1 MPALRSSIIQG
12 YADKC
17 LQKMT
22 EFFPVLMNWNEPPAP
37 VGFQQENFFT
47 PETQFSTR
55 FFTVWVDNNNQ
66 IIRENT
72 DRISSVDKD
81 DAREYAEKVL
91 SSGDERGWISN
102 YRYRVLDT
110 RVWKIV
116 GLCKRR
122 DEQRDD
128 QSFTVFGVLCFSR

>member
-1 MPALRSSIIQG
+1 
-12 YADKC
+12 
-17 LQKMT
+17 MT
-22 EFFPVLMNWNEPPAP
+22 EFSLILMNWNDRLHPL
-37 VGFQQENFFT
+37 VFNKENFFT

-91 SSGDERGWISN
+91 SSGDERGWISIT
-102 YRYRVLDT
+102 DT
-110 RVWKIV
+110 GYWI
-116 GLCKRR
+116 
-122 DEQRDD
+122 
-128 QSFTVFGVLCFSR
+128 QSMENRWSL